1 MHDWHVPDD
10 KEPCKYV
17 IGQVKHDSKPS
28 IFWVYKCWIGS
39 VCNHLWIGELDGF
52 YISIELEKW
61 YGNRYIELL
70 NRIAMDLL

>member
-10 KEPCKYV
+10 KVPCKYV

-39 VCNHLWIGELDGF
+39 VCNHWWTGELDGF
-52 YISIELEKW
+52 SILTELKNDTEINILNCW
-61 YGNRYIELL
+61 IE
-70 NRIAMDLL
+70 